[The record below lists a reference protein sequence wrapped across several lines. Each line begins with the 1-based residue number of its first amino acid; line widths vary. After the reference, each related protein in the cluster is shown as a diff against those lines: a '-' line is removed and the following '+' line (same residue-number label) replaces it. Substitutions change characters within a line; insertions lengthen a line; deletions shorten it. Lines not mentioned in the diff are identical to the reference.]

1 MIADLQDVKPV
12 FAFVDMHAHSKKKSI
27 FIYGGYYPLH
37 NEKYFKLRVIA
48 KLLSEN
54 SDMFRYYSSKF
65 RNEKSKQKA
74 ARLVVCKE
82 FDIMNS
88 FTFET
93 SFHGYLHA
101 DRTTVVFEED
111 NLRDLG

>member
-37 NEKYFKLRVIA
+37 NETYFKLRVIA

-74 ARLVVCKE
+74 ARLVIWKE
-82 FDIMNS
+82 FNIMNS
-88 FTFET
+88 FTLEA
-93 SFHGYLHA
+93 SFHGWIKP
-101 DRTTVVFEED
+101 DRTT
-111 NLRDLG
+111 